1 MKKFQ
6 ALLLFA
12 VMEVANLLASFKG
25 MSLQVVNVNGV
36 QAVRKSVTYYYSGKA
51 SDLSATNGKC
61 LQNVKKAEAG
71 ITNFQGNQLPKDTTL
86 LITAIRVRFEDTGA
100 TALPDCAFDNNIPP
114 QFANGEFQIVQ
125 NGSGTLF
132 KSSGSDISN
141 RSASTGN
148 DDDFREIVP
157 VLIRSQKDFDFVFS
171 QVGTTAY
178 AGNFKI
184 EIRGEE
190 YTSPGSN

>member
-12 VMEVANLLASFKG
+12 VMEVANLLTSYKG
-25 MSLQVVNVNGV
+25 MSLQVVNVNGT
-36 QAVRKSVTYYYSGKA
+36 QAVRKSVTYYFSGKA
-51 SDLSATNGKC
+51 SELGATNGKC
-61 LQNVKKAEAG
+61 LQNVKKAEVG

-86 LITAIRVRFEDTGA
+86 LITAVRVRYEATGA
-100 TALPDCAFDNNIPP
+100 TELADCEFNDNVPP

-125 NGSGTLF
+125 NGSGVLF
-132 KSSGSDISN
+132 KSSGSDVSN
-141 RSASTGN
+141 RAASTGN

-157 VLIRSQKDFDFVFS
+157 VLIRSQKDFDFIFS

-178 AGNFKI
+178 TGNFKI
-184 EIRGEE
+184 ELRCEE

>member
-1 MKKFQ
+1 MRKFQ
-6 ALLLFA
+6 ALIMFA
-12 VMEVANLLASFKG
+12 VMQVAELLSSYQG
-25 MSLQVVNVNGV
+25 MSLQVVNVAGV
-36 QAVRKSVTYYYSGKA
+36 KAVRKSVTYYFAGKA
-51 SDLSATNGKC
+51 SELGATNGKC
-61 LQNVKKAEAG
+61 LQNVKKAEPG

-86 LITAIRVRFEDTGA
+86 LITAIRVRYEATGA
-100 TALPDCAFDNNIPP
+100 TALPDCEFNDNVPP

-132 KSSGSDISN
+132 KSSGSDVSN

-171 QVGTTAY
+171 QVGSTAY
-178 AGNFKI
+178 TGNFKI
-184 EIRGEE
+184 EVRGEE